1 MAVTGDDGERA
12 AATLEAVEGEE
23 DDSRP
28 LLSARALE
36 ALTEFLAEQQ
46 RLQQETGV
54 PTGGDDAEGDCA
66 VELVSEDWRLSQ
78 FWYDPDTAR
87 TVAEEI
93 MVLCAAA
100 GSSCLVGCIAC
111 PTIYTYLK
119 KMDPSIAVHL
129 LEFDRRF
136 EQYGADFTFYD
147 YNKPY
152 ELPSVMRHAYQ
163 VVIADPPYLSQ
174 ECLEK
179 VARTVSFLARPE
191 DSYLLLL
198 TGEVQEERALELLK
212 LRPCGFRPRHSS
224 KLGNEFRIFTSYDP
238 QGRLGGWA

>member
-36 ALTEFLAEQQ
+36 ALTEFLANSRGCSR
-46 RLQQETGV
+46 RL
-54 PTGGDDAEGDCA
+54 
-66 VELVSEDWRLSQ
+66 LVSEDWRLSQ

-100 GSSCLVGCIAC
+100 GSSCLIGCIAC

-119 KMDPSIAVHL
+119 KMNPSIAVHL

-147 YNKPY
+147 YNQPY

-191 DSYLLLL
+191 ESYLLLL